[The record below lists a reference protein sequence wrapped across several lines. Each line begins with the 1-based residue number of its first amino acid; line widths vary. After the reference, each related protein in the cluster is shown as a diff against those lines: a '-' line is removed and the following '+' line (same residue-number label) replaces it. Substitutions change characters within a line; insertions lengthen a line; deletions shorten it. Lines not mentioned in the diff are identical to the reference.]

1 MKEVNQQW
9 LTFLL
14 IIHKFDKTGI
24 LYNKHNMINR
34 PRGTQD
40 VYGKRAEYY
49 DFIFNNFKISAQL
62 FGYQKIVTPMFENIE
77 TFVRSIGET
86 SDIVKKEFYNF
97 KDKSD
102 REIALRPEG
111 TAGVVRAV
119 VEDKLIFTN
128 PTPLKFFY
136 YGPMFRYERPQS
148 GRLREFNQFGV
159 EMIKTNS
166 IYDDFEIIQ
175 FVVTSLKSIGITN
188 YTIKINNLGGFEE
201 RNE

>member
-1 MKEVNQQW
+1 
-9 LTFLL
+9 
-14 IIHKFDKTGI
+14 
-24 LYNKHNMINR
+24 MINK

-40 VYGKRAEYY
+40 IYGDRVKYY
-49 DFIFNNFKISAQL
+49 DFVFNNFTKVAQL
-62 FGYQKIVTPMFENIE
+62 FGYQKIVTPIFENIE
-77 TFVRSIGET
+77 TFIRSVGET

-119 VEDKLIFTN
+119 VEDKLIYTN
-128 PTPLKFFY
+128 PTPLKFYY

-148 GRLREFNQFGV
+148 GRLREFNQFGI
-159 EMIKTNS
+159 ELIKSDS
-166 IYDDFEIIQ
+166 IYDDFDIIQ
-175 FVVTSLKSIGITN
+175 FVVSTLKSVGISE

-201 RNE
+201 RSK